1 MGRGGKK
8 GTVTPHER
16 NSSTRPKRGFK
27 MGKRRKMKK
36 KKKTEL
42 EELKKEVVLVRTPQ
56 PLS

>member
-1 MGRGGKK
+1 
-8 GTVTPHER
+8 
-16 NSSTRPKRGFK
+16 